1 MQSLAG
7 KTILITG
14 AGCGI
19 GRLMALEAAAENANV
34 ALIDINPENLAAI
47 AKELQQFSGRVAVF
61 ACDIAD
67 REAVASVSRTINEQ
81 FGHVDV
87 LINNAGIVIGK
98 SFADLTLDEM
108 QRTMDVNYWGHVYF
122 THQFLPGMI
131 ARRRGNIVNIAS
143 SSGMLGMVNLS
154 DYCASKFADVGFSE
168 SLRRELKSSGH
179 NGITITCVCPY
190 VIDTGMF
197 KGFKALLFNP
207 VLKPEQVAGAVMTAI
222 RKNKPYVIQPFF
234 MILVTRLLKVIL
246 PTGLFDWIL
255 HVTGGSRAMTAFKGR

>member
-1 MQSLAG
+1 MQSLEG
-7 KTILITG
+7 KTVLITG

-19 GRLMALEAAAENANV
+19 GQLMAWEAAAEGANL
-34 ALIDINPENLAAI
+34 ALIDINAENL
-47 AKELQQFSGRVAVF
+47 KVVEDELQQFPGQATAF
-61 ACDIAD
+61 TCDISD
-67 REAVASVSRTINEQ
+67 RAAVAATSRVIKDR

-122 THQFLPGMI
+122 THQFLPGMVT
-131 ARRRGNIVNIAS
+131 RGRGNIVNIAS

-197 KGFKALLFNP
+197 KGFKPLLFNP

-222 RKNKPYVIQPFF
+222 RKDRSYVIMP
-234 MILVTRLLKVIL
+234 LVMTQLMRLLKVII
-246 PTGLFDWIL
+246 PTNLFDWIL
-255 HVTGGSRAMTAFKGR
+255 HVTGGSHAMSAFKGR

>member
-7 KTILITG
+7 KTVLITG

-19 GRLMALEAAAENANV
+19 GKLMARAAAAEKANL
-34 ALIDINPENLAAI
+34 ALIDINTVNLEAVEA
-47 AKELQQFSGRVAVF
+47 ELQSFSGQVAAF
-61 ACDIAD
+61 TCDISD
-67 REAVASVSRTINEQ
+67 REAVAAVSQTIKDR

-98 SFADLTLDEM
+98 PFADLTLDEM

-122 THQFLPGMI
+122 THQFLPGMV
-131 ARRRGNIVNIAS
+131 ARGRGNIVNIAS
-143 SSGMLGMVNLS
+143 SSGMLGMVNLT

-179 NGITITCVCPY
+179 NGITVTCVCPY

-197 KGFKALLFNP
+197 KGFKPLLFNP

-234 MILVTRLLKVIL
+234 MLLVTRLLKVIL
-246 PTGLFDWIL
+246 PTGLLDWIL
-255 HVTGGSRAMTAFKGR
+255 HVTGGSRAMRSFKGR

>member
-7 KTILITG
+7 KTVLITG

-19 GRLMALEAAAENANV
+19 GQLMARAAAAEKANL
-34 ALIDINPENLAAI
+34 ALIDINSTNLEAVEA
-47 AKELQQFSGRVAVF
+47 ELQPFSGQVAAF
-61 ACDIAD
+61 TCDISD
-67 REAVASVSRTINEQ
+67 REAVAAVSQTIKNR

-98 SFADLTLDEM
+98 PFADLTLDEM

-122 THQFLPGMI
+122 THQFLPGMV
-131 ARRRGNIVNIAS
+131 ARGRGNIVNIAS

-197 KGFKALLFNP
+197 KGFKPLLFNP
-207 VLKPEQVAGAVMTAI
+207 VLKPEQVAGAVMEAV
-222 RKNKPYVIQPFF
+222 RKDKPYVIMPFF
-234 MILVTRLLKVIL
+234 MVQLSRLLKIL
-246 PTGLFDWIL
+246 TPTGLFDWIL
-255 HVTGGSRAMTAFKGR
+255 HVTGGSRAMGAFKGR

>member
-7 KTILITG
+7 KTVLITG

-19 GRLMALEAAAENANV
+19 GQLMAREAAAEGANL
-34 ALIDINPENLAAI
+34 ALVDINTESLKAVET
-47 AKELQQFSGRVAVF
+47 ELQPFPGRVAVF
-61 ACDIAD
+61 ACDISD
-67 REAVASVSRTINEQ
+67 REAVAVISQTIKDQ
-81 FGHVDV
+81 FGEVDV

-98 SFADLTLDEM
+98 SFMDLTLAEM

-131 ARRRGNIVNIAS
+131 AKGRGNIVNIAS

-179 NGITITCVCPY
+179 HKITVTCVCPY
-190 VIDTGMF
+190 VIATGMF
-197 KGFKALLFNP
+197 KGFRPLLFNP
-207 VLKPEQVAGAVMTAI
+207 VLKPEQVAGAVMSAI

-234 MILVTRLLKVIL
+234 MIQITRLLRVML
-246 PTGLFDWIL
+246 PTGLFDWML
-255 HVTGGSRAMTAFKGR
+255 HVTGGSRAMHSFKGR

>member
-1 MQSLAG
+1 MQSLKG
-7 KTILITG
+7 KHVLITG

-19 GRLMALEAAAENANV
+19 GKLMAREAAAEQAKV
-34 ALIDINPENLAAI
+34 ILIDINEENLKAAQT
-47 AKELQQFSGRVAVF
+47 ALEMLPGESVAYT
-61 ACDIAD
+61 CDISD
-67 REAVASVSRTINEQ
+67 RERVASVSEKIKAQ

-98 SFADLTLDEM
+98 AFTDLTIEEM

-122 THQFLPGMI
+122 THQFLPGMV
-131 ARRRGNIVNIAS
+131 ARGRGNIVNIAS

-168 SLRRELKSSGH
+168 ALRRELKSRGHSG
-179 NGITITCVCPY
+179 IVVTCVCPY
-190 VIDTGMF
+190 VIATGMF
-197 KGFKALLFNP
+197 KGFNPLLFNP
-207 VLKPEQVAGAVMTAI
+207 VLKPEQVAGAVMMAI

-234 MILVTRLLKVIL
+234 MILMTRLLKVIL

-255 HVTGGSRAMTAFKGR
+255 HVTGGSRAM

>member
-1 MQSLAG
+1 MHSLAG
-7 KTILITG
+7 QTVLITG
-14 AGCGI
+14 AGCGV
-19 GRLMALEAAAENANV
+19 GRLMAREAAEENANL
-34 ALIDINPENLAAI
+34 ALIDINTANLKKVEAEI
-47 AKELQQFSGRVAVF
+47 EQLSGRVAVYT
-61 ACDIAD
+61 CDISD
-67 REAVASVSRTINEQ
+67 REAVAAVSQTIKGR

-98 SFADLTLDEM
+98 PFADLTLDEM

-131 ARRRGNIVNIAS
+131 ARGRGNIVNMAS

-168 SLRRELKSSGH
+168 ALRRELKSAGH
-179 NGITITCVCPY
+179 GNITVTCVCPY

-197 KGFKALLFNP
+197 KGFKPLLFNP
-207 VLKPEQVAGAVMTAI
+207 ILKPEQVAGAVMTAI